1 MRDRSL
7 SGYLVDHVPWAEVA
21 SAATFVLDGD
31 EGRHAASVRRV
42 RPGEQLMVTDGAGH
56 WVTGEVVALVGRD
69 RVELLLTGGGFEP
82 PSHPQVTVV
91 QALPKGDRGP
101 LAVELLTEVGV
112 DQIVPWQAKRCVTRW
127 SAGQAGKA
135 DKAEKGQQRW
145 QRVAREATKQSR
157 RVWQPNVSTLATTD
171 QVAALC
177 ASFPLALACHEHQA
191 TEPLV
196 NALDAAAVSEQV
208 LIIIGPE
215 GGLTDDETHQFV
227 AAGARLVGM
236 GPEVMRTSTA
246 GAVAAAVVMSRTGR
260 WQ

>member
-7 SGYLVDHVPWAEVA
+7 SGYLVDDVPWAEA
-21 SAATFVLDGD
+21 AQGAATLLLDGE
-31 EGRHAASVRRV
+31 EGRHAATVRRV
-42 RPGEQLMVTDGAGH
+42 RPGERLMVTDGFGH
-56 WVTGEVVALVGRD
+56 WVTGEVVTVAGRD
-69 RVELLLTGGGFEP
+69 KVELLLTGGGYEP
-82 PSHPQVTVV
+82 PSHPHVTVV

-112 DQIVPWQAKRCVTRW
+112 DQIIPWQADRCVTRW
-127 SAGQAGKA
+127 SSERA
-135 DKAEKGQQRW
+135 DKGRHRW
-145 QRVAREATKQSR
+145 QRVAHEATKQSR
-157 RVWQPNVSTLATTD
+157 RVWQPTVSPLTTTD
-171 QVAALC
+171 EVAAMCTSL
-177 ASFPLALACHEHQA
+177 PLALACHEHSA

-196 NALDAAAVSEQV
+196 DVLDAADLPDQV

-215 GGLTDDETHQFV
+215 GGLTEQETSQFV